1 MSLRQACRELTN
13 DRIAFQAKTAGV
25 LMAYDPEGRS
35 LGKIELTS
43 PRSGW
48 YEFKP
53 VSGARLYRFG
63 L

>member
-1 MSLRQACRELTN
+1 
-13 DRIAFQAKTAGV
+13 
-25 LMAYDPEGRS
+25 MAYDPEGRS